1 MQDPRTSKEN
11 AGPCIWNPR
20 GFYKTRVRGVRTRV
34 CRVTFDPSPLPPW
47 PWRWCASSLSHPVP
61 LHPAPLPR
69 EKPVLQSGGG
79 RLQEPSRASAAV
91 RETSPRLAD
100 FFKTGSKSAGG
111 DEKRSERP
119 GEEWEKSE
127 RGGMRALLHWRRS
140 FWLCGV
146 VQVGMCWKRAWKLGG
161 ARRLALIVHGVSLL
175 FTEEVWISG
184 SLSANTKNWVAPRG

>member
-1 MQDPRTSKEN
+1 M
-11 AGPCIWNPR
+11 
-20 GFYKTRVRGVRTRV
+20 
-34 CRVTFDPSPLPPW
+34 
-47 PWRWCASSLSHPVP
+47 
-61 LHPAPLPR
+61 
-69 EKPVLQSGGG
+69 
-79 RLQEPSRASAAV
+79 

-146 VQVGMCWKRAWKLGG
+146 VQAGDVLEASLEIGG
-161 ARRLALIVHGVSLL
+161 GGKKSNAPRWRTGPRVSLS

-184 SLSANTKNWVAPRG
+184 SLCPVMKNWVAPRG